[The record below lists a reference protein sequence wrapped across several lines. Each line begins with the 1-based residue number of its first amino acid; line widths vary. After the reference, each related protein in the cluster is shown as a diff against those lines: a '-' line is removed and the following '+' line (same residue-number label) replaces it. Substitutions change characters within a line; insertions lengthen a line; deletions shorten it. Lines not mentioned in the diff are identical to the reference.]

1 MSGPIIS
8 KENDLKILSKIIEC
22 LVEEREL
29 ERSRT
34 FLEIKD
40 ATGRAFRY
48 VSMKDRAYENS
59 GNSEQSS
66 RMDNVFRR
74 MVERSSDKGTPGT
87 RLHGH
92 IKDDEDSQD
101 EGGEE
106 CSSLDD

>member
-8 KENDLKILSKIIEC
+8 KENDLKFLSQIIEY
-22 LVEEREL
+22 LVEDRET

-40 ATGRAFRY
+40 ASGRAFRY
-48 VSMKDRAYENS
+48 VSMKDGAYENS

-87 RLHGH
+87 RLHGY
-92 IKDDEDSQD
+92 IEDEEDSQNK
-101 EGGEE
+101 GGEE
-106 CSSLDD
+106 YSSLDD